1 MKKKM
6 LVVLGMTAFLLSG
19 CMGKEE
25 IVQTEQL
32 EVSEMTEVQEMF
44 VTEAV
49 TVENTEAFIHGTENG
64 EDNETVYSENEIS
77 GDGNE
82 ETDEETKVHTDAAGP
97 DAAGPD
103 AADRSYIKST
113 EYVENPNNLPVLTG
127 NEIEEGLYWDP
138 EWQHETYVEFGPD
151 EDVYFDKYGNAY
163 SCPVDSEGNLIIE

>member
-6 LVVLGMTAFLLSG
+6 LMILGMTAFLLSG

-49 TVENTEAFIHGTENG
+49 TVENTETFIDVAEKS
-64 EDNETVYSENEIS
+64 EDNETVHSENEIS
-77 GDGNE
+77 SDASE
-82 ETDEETKVHTDAAGP
+82 EAAEKIIVYTDEAEP
-97 DAAGPD
+97 DVVDG
-103 AADRSYIKST
+103 SYTLST

-127 NEIEEGLYWDP
+127 NETEEGLYWDA
-138 EWQHETYVEFGPD
+138 EWQHETYVEFSPD
-151 EDVYFDKYGNAY
+151 GEVYFDKYGNSY
-163 SCPVDSEGNLIIE
+163 SCPVDGEGNMLVE

>member
-32 EVSEMTEVQEMF
+32 EVSEMTEVQEMV
-44 VTEAV
+44 VTEVA
-49 TVENTEAFIHGTENG
+49 TVENTETFIHGTENS

-82 ETDEETKVHTDAAGP
+82 ETDEETKVHT

-127 NEIEEGLYWDP
+127 NEIEEGLYWDS

-151 EDVYFDKYGNAY
+151 GEVYFDKYGNTY
-163 SCPVDSEGNLIIE
+163 SCPVDGDGNLLAE

>member
-25 IVQTEQL
+25 TIQIEQL
-32 EVSEMTEVQEMF
+32 EVSEMKEVQEMV

-49 TVENTEAFIHGTENG
+49 TVENTETFTHGTENS
-64 EDNETVYSENEIS
+64 EDNEIVYSENEIS
-77 GDGNE
+77 GGGNE
-82 ETDEETKVHTDAAGP
+82 EVAKETKVHADEAEP
-97 DAAGPD
+97 DG
-103 AADRSYIKST
+103 SYIQST

-127 NEIEEGLYWDP
+127 NETEEGTYWDS

-151 EDVYFDKYGNAY
+151 GEVYFDKYGNAY

>member
-49 TVENTEAFIHGTENG
+49 TVENTETFIHGTENS
-64 EDNETVYSENEIS
+64 EDNETVQSENEIS

-82 ETDEETKVHTDAAGP
+82 EATKVTKVYTDEAE
-97 DAAGPD
+97 PD
-103 AADRSYIKST
+103 AADGSYIQST
-113 EYVENPNNLPVLTG
+113 EYVENPSNLPVLTG
-127 NEIEEGLYWDP
+127 NETEEGLYWDS

>member
-6 LVVLGMTAFLLSG
+6 LAVLGMTAFLLSG

-49 TVENTEAFIHGTENG
+49 TVENTETFIDGTEKS
-64 EDNETVYSENEIS
+64 EANETVHSENEIS
-77 GDGNE
+77 GNGNE
-82 ETDEETKVHTDAAGP
+82 EAAEKIIMYTDEAEP
-97 DAAGPD
+97 DVVDG
-103 AADRSYIKST
+103 SYSLST

-127 NEIEEGLYWDP
+127 NETEEGLYWDT
-138 EWQHETYVEFGPD
+138 EWQHETYVEFGPGG
-151 EDVYFDKYGNAY
+151 DVYFDKYGNTY
-163 SCPVDSEGNLIIE
+163 SCPVDGEGNLLVE